1 MDRKVVVYTGWASV
15 ATYASFGRFPVT
27 VALTGAIAGSAAAGH
42 IAALLAILM
51 PFFLLPQAAAVL
63 SFADVAR
70 DRAAGR
76 DAAASVRLM
85 CRTSA
90 WISALIIPI
99 CCLFGGDV
107 IDIVL
112 GPQYRSALTGFLVLI
127 LCLAPQL
134 TALPAGQ
141 ALAARGAVVANATC
155 AVGGFAVLL
164 AGLYTLAAAHGAL
177 GAAIALGASMIVTGT
192 SVLYLGHRRF
202 GIGWREVSGSAA
214 AIVLGLVAIA
224 LDGTPLTT
232 RAAIA
237 LVVALALVVAAA
249 RASIRSR
256 LRPLTTQ

>member
-1 MDRKVVVYTGWASV
+1 MGVRRDVCELRPL
-15 ATYASFGRFPVT
+15 PVT
-27 VALTGAIAGSAAAGH
+27 VALTGATAGSAAAGR

-51 PFFLLPQAAAVL
+51 PLFLLPQAAAVL

-70 DRAAGR
+70 DRAGGCDAG
-76 DAAASVRLM
+76 ASVRLM

-90 WISALIIPI
+90 WISALIIPA
-99 CCLFGGDV
+99 CCLFGREA

-112 GPQYRSALTGFLVLI
+112 GPDYRSALTGFLVLI

-134 TALPAGQ
+134 AALPVGQ

-155 AVGGFAVLL
+155 ALSGFAVLVV
-164 AGLYTLAAAHGAL
+164 GLYALAATHGAL
-177 GAAIALGASMIVTGT
+177 GAAIAFGASMIVTGT
-192 SVLYLGHRRF
+192 TVLYLGHRRF

-214 AIVLGLVAIA
+214 AIVLGLAAVA
-224 LDGTPLTT
+224 LDETALAT
-232 RAAIA
+232 RAGIA
-237 LVVALALVVAAA
+237 FVVALALVAAVA